1 MDTFLAVAVINPFM
15 HNFPIPS
22 DTLQKSCSICC
33 KIFKSVSDHFGT
45 LGIKGLKSSSDR
57 IEETPFY
64 GGGLITKFIPGK
76 TSGN

>member
-1 MDTFLAVAVINPFM
+1 MP
-15 HNFPIPS
+15 
-22 DTLQKSCSICC
+22 
-33 KIFKSVSDHFGT
+33 DHFGT

-57 IEETPFY
+57 IEETHFY